1 MRKLMITL
9 AALLSLSCL
18 CVSTAAQAEPTRDCL
33 SMDQARKVHKTERIR
48 YRLVQEHKC
57 WFAGKVPD
65 KSEFKLPVRVAATQA
80 TVAVE
85 ARGERTVE
93 SGPVSI
99 TPTRRDAPLDYTRMV
114 DDAFFALCG
123 EPSNCDFSSRWRLK

>member
-1 MRKLMITL
+1 M
-9 AALLSLSCL
+9 
-18 CVSTAAQAEPTRDCL
+18 AQAAPTRECQSL
-33 SMDQARKVHKTERIR
+33 EQTRKANPTEHLR
-48 YRLVQEHKC
+48 YRLVEGHKC
-57 WFAGKVPD
+57 WFAGAKVA
-65 KSEFKLPVRVAATQA
+65 KSEFKLPVRVASTSA

-99 TPTRRDAPLDYTRMV
+99 TPTRRDAPLDYARMV

-123 EPSNCDFSSRWRLK
+123 EPINCDFNSRWRLK